1 MNIETLKPVIVDQKE
16 EVERIFR
23 EEKLIER
30 EFLTTWKSSMES
42 NLTKVITGV
51 RRTGKSIFS
60 LQLLEGKKYAYINFD
75 DERLAG
81 INTKDLNLVLQAF
94 YELYGDIKYFL
105 LDEIQ
110 NIDGWELFV
119 NRLHRMGLNV
129 VVTGSNANL
138 LSRELASHL
147 TGRHIPIEIY
157 PFSFREFLSF
167 ENFKITKESLYST
180 KQKSMLIK
188 KMRDY
193 IEWGGFPESVKD
205 RDNAKLYLS
214 TLYTTILSKDIIS
227 RYNIRYV
234 QTLKEIAN
242 YLMSNFS
249 QPMSYHKLKN
259 IFEMGSTHTARNYIS
274 YLEETYMVYL
284 LSKFSFKHKEVL
296 ASPKKAYVIDTGL
309 INALTFKMSENM
321 GRLMENVVL
330 VELLR
335 RKSTE
340 LELYYWKDYQQREV
354 DFVVKQGTEIIQLI
368 QVTYA
373 ESEINQREI
382 KALTRASDN
391 LGCKNLI
398 CITWDYEDNIKRENK
413 TIQCMPLWKWLIQE
427 IY

>member
-1 MNIETLKPVIVDQKE
+1 MNAETLKKIIVDQKE

-23 EEKLIER
+23 EEKIIER

-42 NLTKVITGV
+42 NLIKVVTGV

-60 LQLLEGKKYAYINFD
+60 MQLLERKQYAYINFD

-81 INTKDLNLVLQAF
+81 INTEDLNLVLQAF
-94 YELYGDIKYFL
+94 YELYGDIKYVF

-119 NRLHRMGLNV
+119 NRLHRMGLNI

-157 PFSFREFLSF
+157 PFSFREFLDF
-167 ENFKITKESLYST
+167 EGFKIKESLYST
-180 KQKSMLIK
+180 KQKSILIK
-188 KMRDY
+188 KLRDY

-214 TLYTTILSKDIIS
+214 TLYSTILSKDIVS
-227 RYNIRYV
+227 RYNLRYV

-242 YLMSNFS
+242 YLISNFS

-259 IFEMGSTHTARNYIS
+259 IFEMGSTHTAKNYTS

-309 INALTFKMSENM
+309 INALTFRMSENM

-330 VELLR
+330 VELL

-354 DFVVKQGTEIIQLI
+354 DFVVKQGTGIIQLI

-373 ESEINQREI
+373 DAESEINQRET
-382 KALTRASDN
+382 KALVRASDE
-391 LGCKNLI
+391 LKCKNLV
-398 CITWDYEDNIKRENK
+398 CITWDYEEDIQVDNK
-413 TIQCMPLWKWLIQE
+413 TIRCVPLWKWLIQQ
-427 IY
+427 

>member
-1 MNIETLKPVIVDQKE
+1 MNVETLKPIIVDQKE

-23 EEKLIER
+23 EEKIIER
-30 EFLTTWKSSMES
+30 EFLTTWKSSIES
-42 NLTKVITGV
+42 RSIKIITGV

-94 YELYGDIKYFL
+94 YELYGDIKYVF

-110 NIDGWELFV
+110 NIGGWELFV

-157 PFSFREFLSF
+157 PFSFREFLNF

-180 KQKSMLIK
+180 KQKSMLVK

-214 TLYTTILSKDIIS
+214 TLYSTILTKDVIS
-227 RYNIRYV
+227 RYNLKYV

-242 YLMSNFS
+242 YLLSNFS
-249 QPMSYHKLKN
+249 QPISYHKIKN
-259 IFEMGSTHTARNYIS
+259 IFEMGSTHTAKNYTS
-274 YLEETYMVYL
+274 YLEETYMIYL
-284 LSKFSFKHKEVL
+284 LSKFSFKHKELL
-296 ASPKKAYVIDTGL
+296 ASSKKAYVIDTGL
-309 INALTFKMSENM
+309 INSLTFRMSENM

-340 LELYYWKDYQQREV
+340 LEIYYWKDYQQREV
-354 DFVVKQGTEIIQLI
+354 DFVVKQGTEVIQLI

-373 ESEINQREI
+373 ESEINQRET
-382 KALTRASDN
+382 KALIRASDS
-391 LGCKNLI
+391 LRCKNLI
-398 CITWDYEDNIKRENK
+398 CITWDYEDSIQVDSK
-413 TIQCMPLWKWLIQE
+413 TIKCIPLWKWLIQE
-427 IY
+427 I

>member
-1 MNIETLKPVIVDQKE
+1 MNVETLKPIIVDQKE

-23 EEKLIER
+23 EEKIIER
-30 EFLTTWKSSMES
+30 EFLTTWKSSIES
-42 NLTKVITGV
+42 RSIKIITGV

-94 YELYGDIKYFL
+94 YELYGDIKYVF

-110 NIDGWELFV
+110 NIGGWELFV

-157 PFSFREFLSF
+157 PFSFREFLNF

-180 KQKSMLIK
+180 KQKSMLVK

-214 TLYTTILSKDIIS
+214 TLYSTILTKDVIS
-227 RYNIRYV
+227 RYNLKYV

-242 YLMSNFS
+242 YLLSNFS
-249 QPMSYHKLKN
+249 QPISYHKIKN
-259 IFEMGSTHTARNYIS
+259 IFEMGSTHTAKNYTS
-274 YLEETYMVYL
+274 YLEETYMIYL
-284 LSKFSFKHKEVL
+284 LSKFSFKHKELL
-296 ASPKKAYVIDTGL
+296 APSKKAYVIDTGL
-309 INALTFKMSENM
+309 INSLTFRMSENM

-340 LELYYWKDYQQREV
+340 LEIYYWKDYQQREV
-354 DFVVKQGTEIIQLI
+354 DFVVKQGTEVIQLI

-373 ESEINQREI
+373 ESEINQRET
-382 KALTRASDN
+382 KALIRASDS
-391 LGCKNLI
+391 LRCKNLI
-398 CITWDYEDNIKRENK
+398 CITWDYEDSIQVDSK
-413 TIQCMPLWKWLIQE
+413 TIKCIPLWKWLIQE
-427 IY
+427 I

>member
-1 MNIETLKPVIVDQKE
+1 MNAETLKKIIVDQKE

-23 EEKLIER
+23 EEKIIER

-42 NLTKVITGV
+42 DLIKVVTGV

-60 LQLLEGKKYAYINFD
+60 MQLLERKQYAYINFD

-81 INTKDLNLVLQAF
+81 INTEDLNLVLQAF
-94 YELYGDIKYFL
+94 YELYGDIKYVF

-119 NRLHRMGLNV
+119 NRLHRMGLNI

-157 PFSFREFLSF
+157 PFSFREFLDF
-167 ENFKITKESLYST
+167 EGFKIKESLYST
-180 KQKSMLIK
+180 KQKSILIK
-188 KMRDY
+188 KLRDY

-214 TLYTTILSKDIIS
+214 TLYSTILSKDIVS
-227 RYNIRYV
+227 RYNLRYV

-242 YLMSNFS
+242 YLISNFS

-259 IFEMGSTHTARNYIS
+259 IFEMGSTHTAKNYTS

-309 INALTFKMSENM
+309 INALTFRMSENM

-330 VELLR
+330 VELL

-354 DFVVKQGTEIIQLI
+354 DFVVKQGTGIIQLI

-373 ESEINQREI
+373 DAESEINQRET
-382 KALTRASDN
+382 KALVRASDE
-391 LGCKNLI
+391 LKCKNLV
-398 CITWDYEDNIKRENK
+398 CITWDYEEDIQVDNK
-413 TIQCMPLWKWLIQE
+413 TIRCVPLWKWLIQQ
-427 IY
+427 

>member
-1 MNIETLKPVIVDQKE
+1 MNAETLKKIIVDQKE

-23 EEKLIER
+23 EEKIIER

-42 NLTKVITGV
+42 NLIKVVTGV

-60 LQLLEGKKYAYINFD
+60 MQLLERKQYAYINFD

-81 INTKDLNLVLQAF
+81 IDTEDLNLVLQAF
-94 YELYGDIKYFL
+94 YELYGDIKYVF

-119 NRLHRMGLNV
+119 NRLHRMGLNI

-157 PFSFREFLSF
+157 PFSFREFLDF
-167 ENFKITKESLYST
+167 EGFKIKESLYST
-180 KQKSMLIK
+180 KQKSILIK
-188 KMRDY
+188 KLRDY

-214 TLYTTILSKDIIS
+214 TLYSTILSKDIVS
-227 RYNIRYV
+227 RYNLRYV

-242 YLMSNFS
+242 YLISNFS

-259 IFEMGSTHTARNYIS
+259 IFEMGSTHTAKNYTS

-309 INALTFKMSENM
+309 INALTFRMSENM

-335 RKSTE
+335 KSTE
-340 LELYYWKDYQQREV
+340 LEIYYWKDYQQREV
-354 DFVVKQGTEIIQLI
+354 DFVVKQGTGIIQLI

-373 ESEINQREI
+373 DAESEINQRET
-382 KALTRASDN
+382 KALVRASDE
-391 LGCKNLI
+391 LKCKNLV
-398 CITWDYEDNIKRENK
+398 CITWDYEEDIQVDNK
-413 TIQCMPLWKWLIQE
+413 TIRCVPLWKWLIQQ
-427 IY
+427 